1 MISYHNFFWPVSNNH
16 LLFYSQLGAQID
28 GYGSPIAHTVV
39 VGASAENP
47 VTGAVADALKAAH
60 TALEAA
66 IRLIKPGNKNM
77 DVTKAVGQITDAF
90 GVKCVE
96 GMLTHQQEKDVVDG
110 KKQVK

>member
-1 MISYHNFFWPVSNNH
+1 MILSVF
-16 LLFYSQLGAQID
+16 SQLGAQID
-28 GYGSPIAHTVV
+28 GYGAPIATTVV
-39 VGASAENP
+39 VGASAEKP

-77 DVTKAVGQITDAF
+77 DVTKAIGQITDAF
-90 GVKCVE
+90 GVKAVE

-110 KKQVK
+110 KKQVR